1 MFRYLLGLKDL
12 IWSINEI
19 AVKTIEDYVPPQVG
33 TNFYRALQEVILQGN
48 N

>member
-1 MFRYLLGLKDL
+1 MFRHLLGLKDL

-19 AVKTIEDYVPPQVG
+19 AGKAIEDYIPSQFG
-33 TNFYRALQEVILQGN
+33 TNYYSASQEVILQGN